1 MRYLKN
7 VTTLMYNPDKC
18 TGCGLCLEVCPQG
31 VFVWN
36 GKPAKIRAI
45 RITDR
50 DACMECGA
58 CMVNCAWSAIQ
69 VRPGVGC
76 AAAIVYSKLTGKKEI
91 TCGGDSGC
99 CSS

>member
-1 MRYLKN
+1 
-7 VTTLMYNPDKC
+7 DK
-18 TGCGLCLEVCPQG
+18 
-31 VFVWN
+31 
-36 GKPAKIRAI
+36 
-45 RITDR
+45 

-76 AAAIVYSKLTGKKEI
+76 AAAIVYSKLTGKKDI